1 MRRTGLVRGSGRT
14 GRRIASAPENG
25 VVHRAHHI
33 HRRTHHIPSPIA
45 AVPHGIQQHPHHED
59 TDDQHDHRADGRTV
73 GGGRCGRVG
82 GVPAAVTAAAGR
94 VQPGLCIEHVR
105 LPEEGRHRTVEI
117 AAVIGR
123 LDGLTQL
130 VLLGVGHGIAHVVA
144 AVHLP
149 VAVLHQQQDHVVAAQ
164 SPRLAQLGGIVLP
177 VPAGEMVNGGDCR
190 DGVVLSVPAAVIVPD
205 QLLRLVAQQIGII
218 ADPVLIRYVQQLRGL
233 LGDKAVLAALA
244 DEHRAHDGDD
254 QHRQRHTTFFEKFH
268 VVSSFGGR
276 CLSEVFLR
284 WRSAA
289 GYGRTESSAPTNDSA
304 SR

>member
-1 MRRTGLVRGSGRT
+1 MAKQYPATMSRGIVCLLSAFSAAEAASAKATAAASAAAGTSAEAASAEAAGTAGTAGARSAGSAAAGSRRIRPGRAGARRPGRTAHRRPRGTRRAAMRRTGLVRGSGRR

-123 LDGLTQL
+123 LDGLTPQYTC
-130 VLLGVGHGIAHVVA
+130 
-144 AVHLP
+144 
-149 VAVLHQQQDHVVAAQ
+149 Q
-164 SPRLAQLGGIVLP
+164 SPSFTSSRIMSLLP
-177 VPAGEMVNGGDCR
+177 SPHVSPN
-190 DGVVLSVPAAVIVPD
+190 
-205 QLLRLVAQQIGII
+205 
-218 ADPVLIRYVQQLRGL
+218 
-233 LGDKAVLAALA
+233 LAA
-244 DEHRAHDGDD
+244 
-254 QHRQRHTTFFEKFH
+254 
-268 VVSSFGGR
+268 
-276 CLSEVFLR
+276 
-284 WRSAA
+284 
-289 GYGRTESSAPTNDSA
+289 
-304 SR
+304 